1 LGGMLALSSTAIVI
15 KQVTEMGILNNVR
28 TQLAIS
34 ILLFQDLAVV
44 PFLIVIPLLSGADS
58 SSLAWALSLALV
70 KGVVVVAVLMSVG
83 KWLLPW
89 VFREVARTR
98 TDELFVL
105 TTILVALLAGGL
117 TYAFGLS
124 MALGAFLAG
133 MMLGES
139 QYKYQLEADI
149 RPFRDILM
157 GLFFA
162 TVGMQLELRV
172 LFEYWYWIIL
182 GVALLM
188 VTKVVLVRI
197 SASLFAMSSVD
208 AWSAG
213 IKLCQVGEFSFVIAA
228 LANTH
233 GVITPTQSSVIVCI
247 GVISMALTPY
257 LIERSLEIAQWLA
270 PDKRALHTLEQP
282 VFEAEDIREHVVI
295 CGFGR
300 VGQSVARMLD
310 MEEVEYV
317 VVDVDPIRVHESRSA
332 GEPVIFGDATQ
343 KDILLNAG
351 ITDAKLVLITFS
363 DAEQAK
369 LVIDAARQCREDIDV
384 MVRTYRDAELDALY
398 KAGASQVVPEL
409 QEGSLMLIT
418 QVMHYAGI
426 PMSRILRRVREER
439 KGRYDHLHGFYPGET
454 TEISYG
460 TADKLEFI
468 HAVVLGADA
477 FAIGKTIAELGK
489 LTEKVK
495 IKSIRRGTVDWDPA
509 DWHQALASGDVVVVA
524 GKPRRV
530 ERAERYLLEGD

>member
-1 LGGMLALSSTAIVI
+1 
-15 KQVTEMGILNNVR
+15 
-28 TQLAIS
+28 
-34 ILLFQDLAVV
+34 
-44 PFLIVIPLLSGADS
+44 
-58 SSLAWALSLALV
+58 
-70 KGVVVVAVLMSVG
+70 
-83 KWLLPW
+83 
-89 VFREVARTR
+89 
-98 TDELFVL
+98 
-105 TTILVALLAGGL
+105 
-117 TYAFGLS
+117 
-124 MALGAFLAG
+124 
-133 MMLGES
+133 
-139 QYKYQLEADI
+139 
-149 RPFRDILM
+149 M

-310 MEEVEYV
+310 MEDVEYV

-351 ITDAKLVLITFS
+351 IADAKLVLITFS

-384 MVRTYRDAELDALY
+384 MVRTHRDAELDALY

>member
-1 LGGMLALSSTAIVI
+1 M
-15 KQVTEMGILNNVR
+15 
-28 TQLAIS
+28 
-34 ILLFQDLAVV
+34 
-44 PFLIVIPLLSGADS
+44 
-58 SSLAWALSLALV
+58 
-70 KGVVVVAVLMSVG
+70 
-83 KWLLPW
+83 
-89 VFREVARTR
+89 
-98 TDELFVL
+98 
-105 TTILVALLAGGL
+105 
-117 TYAFGLS
+117 
-124 MALGAFLAG
+124 
-133 MMLGES
+133 
-139 QYKYQLEADI
+139 
-149 RPFRDILM
+149 
-157 GLFFA
+157 
-162 TVGMQLELRV
+162 
-172 LFEYWYWIIL
+172 
-182 GVALLM
+182 
-188 VTKVVLVRI
+188 
-197 SASLFAMSSVD
+197 
-208 AWSAG
+208 
-213 IKLCQVGEFSFVIAA
+213 
-228 LANTH
+228 
-233 GVITPTQSSVIVCI
+233 
-247 GVISMALTPY
+247 
-257 LIERSLEIAQWLA
+257 
-270 PDKRALHTLEQP
+270 
-282 VFEAEDIREHVVI
+282 I

-460 TADKLEFI
+460 TADKLEFM